1 MNRTVEEL
9 RAASLYR
16 SITHRLTGVLLAIS
30 SLTLGAV
37 ACGSEDPKGGA
48 GDSDDDDDDG
58 AGSKKDAGRT
68 TTRDPVID
76 VCADRRNKKVDKQRA
91 SDAGAADAGAAR
103 DAGSRAPADAGSATP
118 RPTDAG
124 TPAAPPAA
132 PAPAPADA
140 GSAGASTPPATGGS
154 RTIFTED
161 FEKPKMALM
170 NKCGEDLLDQRE
182 INDVFGRDGFN
193 YVQNHTVETVLI
205 DGNKAG
211 YSDPKGTGGSY
222 ALGML
227 SNTVDDLLALSFK
240 TTLPYLNVGLD
251 ITAVDLR
258 GCNENVSADEPQLQ
272 VAVYETPEGGYK
284 FDAANLGPVL
294 ERVTLRGKSS
304 RDGKTFDFSTQVV
317 ALDATRVKS
326 GNITLVFDALRGGYV
341 VFDNLS
347 IVESSTPG
355 VIDGDRNG
363 VPDDEQC
370 AGKD

>member
-1 MNRTVEEL
+1 MNRTAEEL
-9 RAASLYR
+9 RVAPLYR
-16 SITHRLTGVLLAIS
+16 SITHRVAGVLLALS
-30 SLTLGAV
+30 SLTLGAA
-37 ACGSEDPKGGA
+37 ACGSEDPKGG
-48 GDSDDDDDDG
+48 GSDSDDDDDDDANG
-58 AGSKKDAGRT
+58 KKDAGRT
-68 TTRDPVID
+68 TTREPVTD
-76 VCADRRNKKVDKQRA
+76 VCAERRNKKVDKQRA
-91 SDAGAADAGAAR
+91 TDAGAADAGAAR
-103 DAGSRAPADAGSATP
+103 DAGTRAPADAGSATP

-124 TPAAPPAA
+124 SAAPPPA
-132 PAPAPADA
+132 PAAPADA
-140 GSAGASTPPATGGS
+140 GKPDTTGASMPSAGGS

-161 FEKPKMALM
+161 FENPKMALM
-170 NKCGEDLLDQRE
+170 NKCGDDLLDQRE
-182 INDVFGRDGFN
+182 INDIFGRDGFT

-211 YSDPKGTGGSY
+211 YTDPKGTGGGY

-272 VAVYETPEGGYK
+272 VSVFETPEGGYR
-284 FDAANLGPVL
+284 FDAANPGPVL
-294 ERVTLRGKSS
+294 ERVTLRGKPS
-304 RDGKTFDFSTQVV
+304 RDGKTFDWSSQVV

-326 GNITLVFDALRGGYV
+326 GNITLVFDAMRGGYV

-347 IVESSTPG
+347 IVESDTKG

-363 VPDDEQC
+363 VPDDVQC
-370 AGKD
+370 AGED